1 MTCGRSPH
9 SERWLLPMISWMI
22 ILYLIPLLFII
33 STSFRTM
40 VDFKLTEQ
48 FTLRNY
54 AVMLREPLY
63 WKAMRI
69 SLSLALKTVFI
80 TTLLAFPL
88 ALSLVYTISPKHR
101 MFFLILI
108 IAPFWTSY
116 LIRAYSW
123 YVILGNKGIVN
134 IALLRLKLI
143 SQPIKIL
150 YTNLATT
157 IGLVHYLLPI
167 MTLNLYT
174 TLENIPPRL
183 LEAAHDL
190 GASRLQIFSHII
202 LPLSRT
208 GLINGMMFIYIL
220 AFADFISP
228 ATLGGQAE
236 RVFPQL
242 IVDAVQWN
250 INWPMAASLSV
261 MMVLS
266 TFFVLAVF
274 CRFRHLCIEREGSG
288 K

>member
-1 MTCGRSPH
+1 
-9 SERWLLPMISWMI
+9 MID
-22 ILYLIPLLFII
+22 Y
-33 STSFRTM
+33 
-40 VDFKLTEQ
+40 KLTDQ
-48 FTLRNY
+48 FTLQNY
-54 AVMLREPLY
+54 AAMLSEPLY
-63 WKAMRI
+63 WKAMSI

-80 TTLLAFPL
+80 TTLIAFPL
-88 ALSLVYTISPKHR
+88 ALTLVYSVPVKRRT
-101 MFFLILI
+101 FFLILI

-134 IALLRLKLI
+134 IVLMRLGFI
-143 SQPIKIL
+143 SQPIKLL
-150 YTNLATT
+150 YTNTATT
-157 IGLVHYLLPI
+157 IGLIHYLLPI

-174 TLENIPPRL
+174 TLENIDPKL
-183 LEAAHDL
+183 LEAADDL
-190 GASRLQIFSHII
+190 GASRLQIFTQII
-202 LPLSRT
+202 FPLSRT

-266 TFFVLAVF
+266 IFIVLAVF
-274 CRFRHLCIEREGSG
+274 SRFRHLDIERGGSG